1 MFNYNIKNKNMN
13 NKIESRIYTLD
24 DKKKIKVKIEKLN
37 TRELIEKIKNVI
49 LKNNPQLSYTKNSS
63 GVLLFFHNLTN
74 ETYDK
79 IELLLKK
86 HESEKIKSIEILSDE
101 KTIITSEQ
109 VSNLKEPPQNN
120 NRLST
125 LEKNIIKKKDYY
137 EKLKEEN
144 NCDLDIIYKSDD
156 DPDIFLNKISD
167 KKDDIDKHVKSS
179 IKSKSKKKI

>member
-1 MFNYNIKNKNMN
+1 MS
-13 NKIESRIYTLD
+13 NKIEPREYTLD
-24 DKKKIKVKIEKLN
+24 DKKKIKAKIEKLN
-37 TRELIEKIKNVI
+37 TRELLEKIKNVI

-74 ETYDK
+74 ETYEK

-86 HESEKIKSIEILSDE
+86 HEAEKIKSIEILSDE
-101 KTIITSEQ
+101 KTTITSEQ
-109 VSNLKEPPQNN
+109 VSNLKDPIQNN
-120 NRLST
+120 NRLSS

-156 DPDIFLNKISD
+156 DPDIFLNKFSD
-167 KKDDIDKHVKSS
+167 KKDDIVKQEKSS
-179 IKSKSKKKI
+179 IKLKSKNKI